1 MSITVSLKCF
11 KCIFAKGFQEVR
23 QSLFLS
29 DLVAVL
35 KCVKVF
41 FQCTIINN
49 YRFNSEVIAQN
60 NFIVSYIVTQA
71 FDRFNWWQSRRWTLE
86 GAKAFTLQFSAG
98 SFEMKENLV
107 KKNPRFILKES
118 LSQGQRASGDRVY
131 LLKDWKSQCFNQI
144 YKLYFAQSTLSWL
157 CDRGCWLLRYTTD
170 VTALLFVYEFGQALS
185 QVAQVTDFDV

>member
-1 MSITVSLKCF
+1 MSITASLKCF

-71 FDRFNWWQSRRWTLE
+71 FDRFN
-86 GAKAFTLQFSAG
+86 
-98 SFEMKENLV
+98 
-107 KKNPRFILKES
+107 
-118 LSQGQRASGDRVY
+118 
-131 LLKDWKSQCFNQI
+131 
-144 YKLYFAQSTLSWL
+144 
-157 CDRGCWLLRYTTD
+157 
-170 VTALLFVYEFGQALS
+170 
-185 QVAQVTDFDV
+185 